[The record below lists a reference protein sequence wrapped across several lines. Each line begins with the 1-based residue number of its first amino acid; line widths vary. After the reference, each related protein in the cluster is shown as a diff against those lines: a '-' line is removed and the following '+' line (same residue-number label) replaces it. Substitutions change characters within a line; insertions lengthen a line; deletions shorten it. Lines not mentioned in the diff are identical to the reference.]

1 MGHGINHIL
10 TSSSS
15 LALGGPGKNIQ
26 TVGEEIGTLEMHCP
40 RKEMISKNLY
50 AHNTEQIF

>member
-1 MGHGINHIL
+1 MRYGKNHTL

-15 LALGGPGKNIQ
+15 FVLGGPGKNIQ
-26 TVGEEIGTLEMHCP
+26 TVGEEIGILEMHSA
-40 RKEMISKNLY
+40 RREIISKNLY